1 MAYSI
6 REASFE
12 DLPDI
17 ARIHVQSWQQTY
29 VGMVPQDYLDGMS
42 IPARQKT
49 WEAIFQGTEAENR
62 NLYIAHDDGEA
73 VGFISFGPSRD
84 DRKRGWG
91 EIYAVYLLKKSWGK
105 SIGYQLFE
113 TAERKFRDAGITSVH
128 LWALDANKNALSA
141 YNKWGGIVDPDL
153 IQEDEIGGQK
163 VREIMVIFSF

>member
-42 IPARQKT
+42 IPARQKA
-49 WEAIFQGTEAENR
+49 WEAIFQATTTENR
-62 NLYIAHDDGEA
+62 NLYIAHDNDEA
-73 VGFISFGPSRD
+73 VGFISFGPNRD
-84 DRKRGWG
+84 QYKAGRG
-91 EIYAVYLLKKSWGK
+91 EIYAVYLLKKSWGRAV
-105 SIGYQLFE
+105 GYGLFE
-113 TAERKFRDAGITSVH
+113 TARQKFCESGITSAY
-128 LWALDANKNALSA
+128 LWVLEANKNALSA
-141 YNKWGGIVDPDL
+141 YNKWGGIVDPGIL
-153 IQEDEIGGQK
+153 HEDEIDGQK